1 MNQSSSRSSSRLP
14 DFARS
19 GGSTLWRHSTAFWLR
34 LHLNEVG
41 PLVSLLAVSTLGY
54 AFFALAYEVGEG
66 STAALDRKILLSLRN
81 PADLSDPIGPAW
93 LEEAMRD
100 ITGWGSVV
108 TIVFLTAAAVIYLA
122 LSGRKRIAVFVLAAI
137 GGGEAVSTVLK
148 LFYQRPRP
156 DLVPHGMEVFT
167 ASFPSGH
174 AMMSAIAYLTLATL
188 LARVE
193 RRVYVKALLLALGI
207 VMTICVGISRVYLGV
222 HWPSDVVAGWC
233 VGAAWAALCWFVALQ
248 LQRRGEVEDPDPTP
262 ATAGKKLATG
272 MSEGATK
279 GTAPPA

>member
-1 MNQSSSRSSSRLP
+1 MRLP
-14 DFARS
+14 DYARS
-19 GGSTLWRHSTAFWLR
+19 GGGTLWRHSSAVWLR

-66 STAALDRKILLSLRN
+66 STAALDRKILLALRN
-81 PADLSDPIGPAW
+81 PADLADPIGPAW

-100 ITGWGSVV
+100 VTGWGSVV

-122 LSGRKRIAVFVLAAI
+122 LSGRRRVSVFVLAAV
-137 GGGEAVSTVLK
+137 GGGEVVSTVLK

-156 DLVPHGMEVFT
+156 DLVPHGMETFT

-193 RRVYVKALLLALGI
+193 RRVHVKALLLALGI
-207 VMTICVGISRVYLGV
+207 VMTVCVGISRVYLGV

-262 ATAGKKLATG
+262 ASTG
-272 MSEGATK
+272 S

>member
-1 MNQSSSRSSSRLP
+1 MKIL
-14 DFARS
+14 DFVRRS
-19 GGSTLWRHSTAFWLR
+19 GAPIVGGASAVMTR

-41 PLVSLLAVSTLGY
+41 PLVSLLVVSVLGY
-54 AFFALAYEVGEG
+54 GFFKLAGEVGEG
-66 STAALDRKILLSLRN
+66 STEALDRKLLLALRN
-81 PADLSDPIGPAW
+81 PADLADPIGPTW

-108 TIVFLTAAAVIYLA
+108 TIVVLTLSVAAYLA
-122 LSGRKRIAVFVLAAI
+122 LTERRRIALFVLAAV

-148 LFYQRPRP
+148 LAYHRPRP

-188 LARVE
+188 LARIE
-193 RRVYVKALLLALGI
+193 RSRRVGILVLLMGMAI
-207 VMTICVGISRVYLGV
+207 TILVGISRVYLGV
-222 HWPSDVVAGWC
+222 HWPSDVLAGWC

-248 LQRRGEVEDPDPTP
+248 LQQRGEVENSDPPSP
-262 ATAGKKLATG
+262 GA
-272 MSEGATK
+272 MS
-279 GTAPPA
+279 

>member
-1 MNQSSSRSSSRLP
+1 MIRSSSRLP
-14 DFARS
+14 GFARS
-19 GGSTLWRHSTAFWLR
+19 GGSALWRGSTAFWLR

-41 PLVSLLAVSTLGY
+41 PLVSLLAVSLLGY

-81 PADLSDPIGPAW
+81 PADLSDPLGPAW

-100 ITGWGSVV
+100 ITGWGSMV
-108 TIVFLTAAAVIYLA
+108 TIVFLTTAAVIYLA
-122 LSGRKRIAVFVLAAI
+122 LAGRRRVAVFVLAAV
-137 GGGEAVSTVLK
+137 GGGVAVSTVLK

-188 LARVE
+188 LARLE
-193 RRVYVKALLLALGI
+193 RRRSVKALLLALGI
-207 VMTICVGISRVYLGV
+207 IMTICVGISRVYLGV

-262 ATAGKKLATG
+262 ATTG
-272 MSEGATK
+272 PGTAK